1 MIAEYRFKQMHELH
15 LRGMRPKGKTENR
28 HNHASVSAQ
37 ALTAASHAVLRT
49 KAEARAIWRDPVL
62 AAAALAQLQAERK
75 PRPGRVPKA
84 PG

>member
-1 MIAEYRFKQMHELH
+1 
-15 LRGMRPKGKTENR
+15 MRLGQKHSPEAIEKNRKHGANSALKGKAR
-28 HNHASVSAQ
+28 RV
-37 ALTAASHAVLRT
+37 AVLRA

-75 PRPGRVPKA
+75 ARPGRVPKA